1 MKTGLT
7 DDIVIDPLTSVSYEV
22 KTQLNVYLV
31 NVRVWFIQIG
41 NLTLRKRNGLPL
53 ALTYGII
60 RFFRFL
66 IACHLIQWSFIV
78 GNSKVINITIVCN
91 YLQFVYDATLWCV
104 HVSELYYSVNGELIL
119 RTCWMIIIER
129 ETEVGEKRPETK
141 I

>member
-66 IACHLIQWSFIV
+66 IACHLIQ
-78 GNSKVINITIVCN
+78 
-91 YLQFVYDATLWCV
+91 
-104 HVSELYYSVNGELIL
+104 
-119 RTCWMIIIER
+119 
-129 ETEVGEKRPETK
+129 
-141 I
+141 